1 MDIIGLYENI
11 ARDNVNCD
19 ENGYLS
25 YTMFNRLIQ
34 RASNRTLDY
43 ITGDSSAINLPFSY
57 STQKAKD
64 FIGFL
69 ITKFPTL
76 ITGGIITKPSDY
88 YTFDNIYILSID
100 DDSCGEDNTGCD
112 EDTHIP
118 EIKGVP
124 VQMLDGQQFKVRSNT
139 WIKSKKPTPI
149 VPICKVIGNT
159 IEFEPKELGSCV
171 LEYIRYPIA
180 GTIVASIDPIYYDEV
195 ANPLL
200 SINSEWPEWARDFM
214 IFFSS
219 DSFANHTREQALKQF
234 NLLSK
239 PKPTM
244 P

>member
-1 MDIIGLYENI
+1 MDIISLYEDI

-34 RASNRTLDY
+34 RASNRTIDY
-43 ITGDSSAINLPFSY
+43 LTGDSAGITLPFSY

-69 ITKFPTL
+69 LTQFPTV
-76 ITGGIITKPSDY
+76 ITNGLITKPSDY
-88 YTFDNIYILSID
+88 YLYDNLYILSID
-100 DDSCGEDNTGCD
+100 ETSCDEDNTTCD
-112 EDTHIP
+112 EDTPTP
-118 EIKGVP
+118 EIKGIP
-124 VQMLDGQQFKVRSNT
+124 VQMLDGQQFKIRSNT
-139 WIKSKKPTPI
+139 WIKSKKPSPSVPI
-149 VPICKVIGNT
+149 VKIIGNT
-159 IEFEPKELGSCV
+159 IQFEPKELGSCV
-171 LEYIRYPIA
+171 LEYVRYPQA
-180 GTIVASIDPIYYDEV
+180 GYIVPMEDPIYYNEV

-200 SINSEWPEWARDFM
+200 SVSSEWGEWARDFM

-219 DSFANHTREQALKQF
+219 DSFANHTREQALKNF
-234 NLLSK
+234 NLASK